1 MTSPRLEPV
10 RIGADPVSLDEIVRI
25 AAGGEVVLE
34 PAAVDRIRAGRAIV
48 DAAVTGPALVYGLNT
63 GLGHLRDVRVDLDAL
78 RAYQVAIVV
87 GHAGGIG
94 PPLSTEIVRAAM
106 AVRLVGIARGGS
118 GASVAVAEALAA
130 ALNAGIHPIV
140 ATIGSVGA
148 SDLAH
153 MADIGLV
160 LIGQG
165 RAEFRGE
172 IVPGGEALRRAGLA
186 PVVLEPKDGLALVS
200 ANGVAVGRAALV
212 VLRAA
217 QAAAAADLVGALSLE
232 AIGANP
238 SIVEP
243 AVAVAKPVAGQVASA
258 AHIRALLAGS
268 ERCRRDAPRSVQDPL
283 SFRVM
288 PQVHGALRAFVDLA
302 ADAVANELAAM
313 DDNPL
318 VAIDEGR
325 MISNGNFEPIVLA
338 LSMDALRPALAHVGQ
353 LADRRL
359 GHLWNAVWASLETI
373 SAEEMERI
381 GRDALGTIVRYAAA
395 TRAATLRGLAG
406 PASLDIGP
414 LDQGVEDHA
423 TNAPEAAAR
432 TDDALDA
439 LEDILAIE
447 LLMAAGIVRRGRLA
461 SSLGRGT
468 GAAFSR
474 IDGLLEDATDRSS
487 AEIVADMRA
496 SLVDLTR
503 AADDAV
509 GHGPGGPPER
519 GIGSSDHATT

>member
-1 MTSPRLEPV
+1 MSAPGPAPV

-25 AAGGEVVLE
+25 ADGAGVVLE

-48 DAAVTGPALVYGLNT
+48 DAAVTGPDLVYGLNT
-63 GLGHLRDVRVDLDAL
+63 GLGHLRNVRVDVDAL

-94 PPLSTEIVRAAM
+94 PPLPTGIVRAAM
-106 AVRLVGIARGGS
+106 AVRLVGIVRGGS

-130 ALNAGIHPIV
+130 ALNGGVHPIV
-140 ATIGSVGA
+140 ATTGSVGA
-148 SDLAH
+148 SDLMH

-212 VLRAA
+212 VRRATA
-217 QAAAAADLVGALSLE
+217 AAAAADLVGAVSLE

-238 SIVEP
+238 SILEP
-243 AVAVAKPVAGQVASA
+243 AVAVAKPVAGQADAA
-258 AHIRALLAGS
+258 AHIRALLSGS
-268 ERCRRDAPRSVQDPL
+268 ERCRADAPRSVQDPL

-302 ADAVANELAAM
+302 ADAVATELAAM

-359 GHLWNAVWASLETI
+359 GHLWTAVWASLETVD
-373 SAEEMERI
+373 AEELERI
-381 GRDALGTIVRYAAA
+381 GRDALGAVVRYAAA

-414 LDQGVEDHA
+414 LDQSVEDHA
-423 TNAPEAAAR
+423 TNAPETAAR
-432 TDDALDA
+432 TDEALDA

-447 LLMAAGIVRRGRLA
+447 LLMAAGIIRRGSLA

-474 IDGLLEDATDRSS
+474 IDRLIDDAADRSS
-487 AEIVADMRA
+487 AEIVAEVRA
-496 SLVDLTR
+496 WLGDLTR

-509 GHGPGGPPER
+509 GLGR
-519 GIGSSDHATT
+519 GS